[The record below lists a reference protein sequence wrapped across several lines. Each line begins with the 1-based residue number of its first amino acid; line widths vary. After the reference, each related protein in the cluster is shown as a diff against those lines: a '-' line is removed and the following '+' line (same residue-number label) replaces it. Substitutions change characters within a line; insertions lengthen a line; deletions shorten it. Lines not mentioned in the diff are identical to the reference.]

1 MVAAPDI
8 DSNDAFAVL
17 GLDPYGEEIDK
28 KVIKM
33 AFRKL
38 AKKYHPDA
46 ITNTESSE
54 YEKKWASE
62 QFAKISGAYE
72 ALLGQLHETG
82 SVQPTHNNYQGG
94 PYRNMRR
101 PSSKR
106 RKSAYPDNFSAQY
119 GPASS
124 FYSSAST
131 SQTGPEGFWVGAKDT
146 FSNPK
151 YHYDPN
157 DPNFKSG
164 PQRNPFG
171 EYWKNNVKTNF
182 GDGKNS
188 GERWYDSTSYSPN
201 DYGACGDAFGG
212 HWVGAKRDL
221 DPRHSYGHNQ
231 DSDTLD
237 INVNETVFTDFYSGE
252 EAAKG
257 YEYKPRAYPKR
268 DLSSPVE
275 TMFNDF
281 TKQVNTEAYKHKRF
295 YNSPFMGGTQGV
307 VEGEETVFNDFYSGD
322 PEVVIATL
330 EDAPEDAVEDTSPN
344 VTATSVPESKSSLE
358 DFLTGA
364 FNDDT
369 DESSEKSIPVKGGIS
384 GNYTGTGFSGGA
396 VTNQAGQVNGGTVN
410 IGKTVVDDAAK
421 KTAAT
426 TEPISGGFSGGTTKE
441 SSSTQEA
448 PVAPGTVANKA
459 VNSAPKPADPAHAFT
474 ATSVFSSVATG
485 TVNGA
490 AVEGAAKV
498 DGTTGTSVPPSVLFS
513 VANGN
518 INGAAANGAAKP
530 KAVPI
535 GTFNGK
541 PVNAYAG
548 SAASNG
554 AKRGVTS
561 TPPGVNTV
569 GASNTRTAST
579 KYNTP
584 RSSAAKSEAIG
595 GPASQTVCPPAEKAN
610 GAANGANSNAVFE
623 SPSSHVT
630 ATAGVSVGA
639 GTGIS
644 SQGPVINK
652 KYEGPETVIND
663 FYTGKGGQGEDAS
676 LFEPLTPSFP
686 NKGGGVFREL
696 VDLLKGDSNSGL
708 STITR
713 QVDDADLSALLQTGG
728 VDEIGS
734 EMLDTQLVVKQL
746 ASKLE
751 DLESEILDILAELD
765 MNTKYANKIAL
776 EQLEAECIARRDV
789 VGKFLPKAQERMLAL
804 QIRYKELMAG
814 SQPQNGIPTRQNTVF
829 HATAPN
835 VPFSPAHRTH
845 AESIDVLRL
854 QQQQEEAANELRL
867 QEEEL
872 ARLEKVAARIR
883 RQEAAAKRKERLRSM
898 QPDITWIATDRD
910 CGG

>member
-1 MVAAPDI
+1 MVSAPDI

-28 KVIKM
+28 KVIKK

-38 AKKYHPDA
+38 AKEYHPDA

-62 QFAKISGAYE
+62 QFAKISVAYE

-82 SVQPTHNNYQGG
+82 SVQPIHNHYQGG

-124 FYSSAST
+124 FYSSATT

-146 FSNPK
+146 FNNPK

-171 EYWKNNVKTNF
+171 EYWKNNVRTNF
-182 GDGKNS
+182 GDGTKN
-188 GERWYDSTSYSPN
+188 GGDQWYDSTDYSPN

-221 DPRHSYGHNQ
+221 DPRRSYGHNQ
-231 DSDTLD
+231 NDDTLD
-237 INVNETVFTDFYSGE
+237 NNVNETVFTDFYSGE
-252 EAAKG
+252 EAAKE
-257 YEYKPRAYPKR
+257 YEYKPREYPKR

-295 YNSPFMGGTQGV
+295 YNSVFMGGSQGV

-322 PEVVIATL
+322 PEAITTTL
-330 EDAPEDAVEDTSPN
+330 ETTTDDTSPN
-344 VTATSVPESKSSLE
+344 ATATSASETKSSLE

-364 FNDDT
+364 FNDDAN
-369 DESSEKSIPVKGGIS
+369 ESNEPSTPVEGGTS

-396 VTNQAGQVNGGTVN
+396 VTNQAGQVNGGGTVN

-421 KTAAT
+421 KTAAAT
-426 TEPISGGFSGGTTKE
+426 TEPIGGGFNRGKAS
-441 SSSTQEA
+441 SSSTQET
-448 PVAPGTVANKA
+448 PVVPGTVANKS
-459 VNSAPKPADPAHAFT
+459 VNNAPKSPGPAAAPT
-474 ATSVFSSVATG
+474 AQRVFSRKPSG
-485 TVNGA
+485 P
-490 AVEGAAKV
+490 
-498 DGTTGTSVPPSVLFS
+498 TGTSVPPSVLFS
-513 VANGN
+513 VANGH
-518 INGAAANGAAKP
+518 INGAAANGATKP

-541 PVNAYAG
+541 PSNTYAG

-554 AKRGVTS
+554 SKGGVKP
-561 TPPGVNTV
+561 TPPGVTP
-569 GASNTRTAST
+569 NTRTAST

-584 RSSAAKSEAIG
+584 RSAATKAEAMG
-595 GPASQTVCPPAEKAN
+595 GTASQPVGPSTGMAN
-610 GAANGANSNAVFE
+610 DAANGATANTAFE
-623 SPSSHVT
+623 APSSHVT

-663 FYTGKGGQGEDAS
+663 FYSGKGRQDEDAS
-676 LFEPLTPSFP
+676 LSEPLTPTFP

-713 QVDDADLSALLQTGG
+713 QVDDADLSALLQSGG

-734 EMLDTQLVVKQL
+734 EMLDTELVVKQL

-804 QIRYKELMAG
+804 QIRYKELLAG
-814 SQPQNGIPTRQNTVF
+814 SQPQNGTPTMQNAVF
-829 HATAPN
+829 HAEAPN

-845 AESIDVLRL
+845 AKSIDVLRL
-854 QQQQEEAANELRL
+854 QQQQEAAANELRL